1 LRPSADT
8 NAHRHGLSEAE
19 RVADCK
25 HDVADAKR
33 IGIAESDRLNHSAFD
48 PQDCDV
54 GFRIG
59 AHGLRFS
66 FFPSPSATSIS
77 SAASTT

>member
-1 LRPSADT
+1 
-8 NAHRHGLSEAE
+8 LSEAE

-54 GFRIG
+54 GFRSEPT
-59 AHGLRFS
+59 AFAFS